1 MERLFQECISG
12 CTMRSCPPPELL
24 PCCEW
29 RDTGCCSALQS
40 LAWCGKAELFV
51 FVTVFRL
58 RAGCQPSLRHWF
70 NSASFI
76 YMLSFEL
83 ALDLELVLDLKLR
96 CVQETLSH
104 SPRRV
109 MNTGWLLQVSNLL
122 DLGSFTCFLVFWLY
136 HAPAVIQSTGRQRN
150 AGARSISSWQ
160 NSAFTSNVGVLGKE
174 STWQYLAFN
183 SPNCCNALGLFPWNV
198 QRKTWAYGS
207 ATWTTGVGCWMSSTA
222 GISQAARG
230 FKSRASKCI
239 YCSLQASWT
248 KAVYYLAVGQ

>member
-1 MERLFQECISG
+1 MYQWLHHQLAVHQQSY
-12 CTMRSCPPPELL
+12 CPH
-24 PCCEW
+24 CSEW
-29 RDTGCCSALQS
+29 RDMGCCTARQS
-40 LAWCGKAELFV
+40 LTSCWKAELFV

-76 YMLSFEL
+76 YRLSLEL

-96 CVQETLSH
+96 CIQETLSH

-150 AGARSISSWQ
+150 AGVRSIS
-160 NSAFTSNVGVLGKE
+160 SAFTSNVGVLGKE
-174 STWQYLAFN
+174 STW
-183 SPNCCNALGLFPWNV
+183 
-198 QRKTWAYGS
+198 
-207 ATWTTGVGCWMSSTA
+207 
-222 GISQAARG
+222 
-230 FKSRASKCI
+230 
-239 YCSLQASWT
+239 
-248 KAVYYLAVGQ
+248 